1 MVGTHGGQPQL
12 HYVRIAIEVDVR
24 GAGGGDAVE
33 ARKLQDEIVEAG
45 DRLPAELRDHLHGRS
60 VGGLDE
66 PGEIARPLLLGP
78 AFRGQEQGRADAP
91 PLEPGPDPYVKGVA
105 GHADVA

>member
-1 MVGTHGGQPQL
+1 MVGTHGSQPQL
-12 HYVRIAIEVDVR
+12 HYVRIAIKVDVR

-60 VGGLDE
+60 VRGLDE

-78 AFRGQEQGRADAP
+78 AFGGQQQGRAEAP
-91 PLEPGPDPYVKGVA
+91 PLEPGQDARITGVA
-105 GHADVA
+105 GYAA